1 MQKIIDL
8 LTRYDQLEHVYI
20 MGSSDVQA
28 CALTMAP
35 QIPRCMANFPDPENV
50 IDNAIKYQCS
60 KIQFFNSQLFPG
72 VIQRTHEL
80 GMKCNLF
87 FCDDAVESGKYFA
100 DGIDT
105 ILTNDCLHILP
116 LIQK

>member
-35 QIPRCMANFPDPENV
+35 QIPRCMANFPDRENV